1 MFFVGKKSMKYLK
14 AVIGSSY
21 NGGGTLATL
30 NPVFPNFLVVFFAI
44 FISSL
49 NEMKVWVLKWV

>member
-21 NGGGTLATL
+21 KGGGTLATL

-44 FISSL
+44 LISSL
-49 NEMKVWVLKWV
+49 NEMKV